1 MTTLDLFRHGI
12 ALVLLFSPPFAFWA
26 GQREERRTRRPLQN
40 NGPIA
45 SFGGSPY
52 RAPFSVPGQEP
63 ADPGEAWRAGVA
75 AERAR
80 VLTIVRAVKEASGD
94 SAVQRA
100 CAALAAGI
108 DGGTVGK

>member
-52 RAPFSVPGQEP
+52 RAPGQEP

-100 CAALAAGI
+100 CDALAAGI
-108 DGGTVGK
+108 EGAVGK